1 MITDTA
7 YYVAFS
13 FCRGIGPMKFQALI
27 SAFGSA
33 KDAYNATGTQIK
45 NILGQKLTDE
55 FISFRNR
62 FNKEKI
68 IEDLIGKK
76 IYPLCVDDPAYPIC
90 LKNISDPPICLYI
103 KGDWERLQFEKNVT
117 IGVVGTRKP
126 TSYGQQVARTLSMG
140 LTGRGVV
147 IVSGMALGVDSIA
160 HRAALV
166 NNMPTIAV
174 LGCGVDIIYPV
185 ANTQLYAEIID
196 KGGVI
201 LSEFPPGHT
210 VLKGLFVAR
219 NRIISGLSRGV
230 LVIEGASD
238 SGALITAKYA
248 ANQGRSV
255 FAPPSPITSIMGD
268 APNILLKQGAVFVTG
283 VDDIFHELNIP
294 LKNIRKVIS
303 QINLTDE
310 ERGILELM
318 KGEPASIDD
327 MVEKTSLAVQ
337 TVLSILSSLELK
349 ELVEKQDDG
358 RYQIQ

>member
-1 MITDTA
+1 MIADTE

-13 FCRGIGPMKFQALI
+13 FCRGIGPVKFQALI

-33 KDAYNATGTQIK
+33 KDAYNATGAQIK
-45 NILGQKLTDE
+45 IILGQKLTDE

-62 FNKEKI
+62 FDKGKI
-68 IEDLIGKK
+68 MEDLVRKK
-76 IYPLCVDDPAYPIC
+76 ISPLCIDDPAYPIC
-90 LKNISDPPICLYI
+90 LKNISDPPICLYV
-103 KGDWERLQFEKNVT
+103 KGDWNKLQFEKNIV

-140 LTGRGVV
+140 LAGRGVLL
-147 IVSGMALGVDSIA
+147 VSGMAIGVDTIA
-160 HRAALV
+160 HKSALTC
-166 NNMPTIAV
+166 NTSTIAV
-174 LGCGVDIIYPV
+174 LGCGVDIIYPST
-185 ANTQLYAEIID
+185 NRQLYFDIIN
-196 KGGVI
+196 KGGVV

-210 VLKGLFVAR
+210 VLKGLFIAR
-219 NRIISGLSRGV
+219 NRIISGLSKGIV
-230 LVIEGASD
+230 VIEGASD

-255 FAPPSPITSIMGD
+255 FAPPSPITSVMGD
-268 APNILLKQGAVFVTG
+268 APNMLLKQGAVFVTS
-283 VDDIFHELNIP
+283 VDDIFNELNIP
-294 LKNIRKVIS
+294 LKNTRNVIS

-318 KGEPASIDD
+318 KSEPTSIDD

-349 ELVEKQDDG
+349 GVVERQDDG

>member
-1 MITDTA
+1 MIEDIG
-7 YYVAFS
+7 YYVGFS
-13 FCRGIGPMKFQALI
+13 FCQGIGPMKFHALI

-33 KDAYNATGTQIK
+33 RDSYNASGTQIK
-45 NILGQKLTDE
+45 YLLGQRLSEE
-55 FISFRNR
+55 FIAFRNR

-68 IEDLIGKK
+68 INDLIRKK
-76 IYPLCVDDPAYPIC
+76 IFPLCIDDPAYPLC

-103 KGDWERLQFEKNVT
+103 KGDWNKLQFEKQVT
-117 IGVVGTRKP
+117 ISVVGTRKP

-140 LTGRGVV
+140 LASRGVL
-147 IVSGMALGVDSIA
+147 IISGMALGVDTIA
-160 HRAALV
+160 HQAALTC
-166 NNMPTIAV
+166 NTPTIAV
-174 LGCGVDIIYPV
+174 LGCGVDIIYPSV
-185 ANTQLYAEIID
+185 NRQLYFDIIK

-219 NRIISGLSRGV
+219 NRIISGLSKGIV
-230 LVIEGASD
+230 VIEGASD

-255 FAPPSPITSIMGD
+255 FAPPSPITSVMGD
-268 APNILLKQGAVFVTG
+268 APNILLKQGAVFVTS

-294 LKNIRKVIS
+294 LKNIGKVIS

-318 KGEPASIDD
+318 KSEPASIDD
-327 MVEKTSLAVQ
+327 MVEKTSFAVQ

-349 ELVEKQDDG
+349 GIVERQDDG